1 MADTASKLILDHNK
15 GREPERL
22 KIKLEKMADDL
33 FSFFRGSCHLF
44 HNRLAALGGNIVTN
58 PPLAWCS
65 GDLHVENFGTFEGDN
80 GLAYFDVNDFDEAAL
95 APASWEILR
104 LATSILVALQSKGIA
119 PDKGQKL
126 ALRAVRKYLDELG
139 NDQARWLERDT
150 ATGPIGD
157 LLKKL
162 RDGGPS
168 EKLEKNTEVVD
179 GKRRIK
185 LRKKRSLPAS
195 AQDRALVEALIAQ
208 YTAQLV
214 ARYGDRAAP
223 ERYKVLDVARR
234 IAGTGSLGLRRWIIV
249 TQGGSGSPPSNW
261 LLDLKESVTSS
272 LAQYAKAKNP
282 GWDSE
287 ARRIVAVQRHYQA
300 APPAFLEAL
309 ATPADGKS
317 YVLRELQP
325 SEDRLDLDEL
335 AKSPD
340 GLHDSV
346 ADMGRLAAWAQ
357 LRASGRRGAAV
368 ADDLVAF
375 TDRQGLKEDILT
387 AATAMAGQAQADWV
401 DYCKAYKAGA
411 FAPILG

>member
-1 MADTASKLILDHNK
+1 
-15 GREPERL
+15 
-22 KIKLEKMADDL
+22 
-33 FSFFRGSCHLF
+33 
-44 HNRLAALGGNIVTN
+44 LAALGGDIVTKA
-58 PPLAWCS
+58 PLAWCS
-65 GDLHVENFGTFEGDN
+65 GDLHVENFGTFDGDN
-80 GLAYFDVNDFDEAAL
+80 GLAYFDINDFDEAGL

-104 LATSILVALQSKGIA
+104 LATSILIARESLGIA
-119 PDKGQKL
+119 PDTAQKL

-139 NDQARWLERDT
+139 YDQTRWLERDT

-162 RDGGPS
+162 RARTTN
-168 EKLEKNTEVVD
+168 EKLEKNTEVMD

-185 LRKKRSLPAS
+185 MRKKHALSAS
-195 AQDRALVEALIAQ
+195 PEDRALVEALIAQ
-208 YTAQLV
+208 YTAKIV
-214 ARYGDRAAP
+214 ARYGDRAQP

-234 IAGTGSLGLRRWIIV
+234 IAGTGSLGLRRWVIV
-249 TQGGSGSPPSNW
+249 TQGGSGSSPSNW
-261 LLDLKESVTSS
+261 LLDLKESVPSS

-287 ARRIVAVQRHYQA
+287 AGRIVAVQRRYQA

-309 ATPADGKS
+309 TNPADGKS

-335 AKSPD
+335 AKAPD

-368 ADDLVAF
+368 ADDLVDF
-375 TDRQGLKEDILT
+375 TNRQGLKESIMA
-387 AATAMAGQAQADWV
+387 AATTMAAQTQTDWA
-401 DYCKAYKAGA
+401 DYCQAYKAGA